1 VLADNRDMLLADQM
15 ESVVLRESIR
25 ARTSVAPVSMLTTVS
40 LNLLYIPFFL
50 LHQVPYPRII
60 SWSLPIILLIV
71 ARGAVAM
78 RILKRLDQCNSE
90 QLCQADR
97 VLRVSSIANQVTVGL
112 GVWIVRVPGDD
123 SMVVPMFMTLLVV
136 CWSIGVM
143 ANLFSDYRSFIVS
156 MPLMVGL
163 NALFWVMHS
172 AIGVTIGLSLAL
184 ASLFM
189 VFLVRSGTR
198 IFRES
203 ILIRFE
209 KDRLVS
215 DLELERENTQ
225 KALRDAQAANESKA
239 FFMAAASHD
248 IKQPLHALSLLT
260 DTLLMSDP
268 PESTVPL
275 LKSQKEGIARM
286 TEHFDALM
294 DMGRFQDGRF
304 EPTPTRFRLGAF
316 AMRIDA
322 EIAPQCAEKGLTWT
336 LLLHDVL
343 VTTDEELLLR
353 VLRNLLT
360 NAVRFTEI
368 GEVRCITQKR
378 GERVEFIISD
388 TGCGIPPEH
397 HAEVF
402 REFVR
407 LPQKGVQL
415 SGAGLGLSIVA
426 KINQTL
432 GLGLHMSSTVGVGTQ
447 LTFTLPAAAEDDS
460 ALATQ
465 VLPHAT
471 GD

>member
-1 VLADNRDMLLADQM
+1 MLADNRDMLLADQM

-60 SWSLPIILLIV
+60 CWSLPIIILIL
-71 ARGAVAM
+71 ARGAIAM

-97 VLRVSSIANQVTVGL
+97 VLRVSSIANQVAVGL

-123 SMVVPMFMTLLVV
+123 SMVVPMFMTLLMV
-136 CWSIGVM
+136 CWSIGAM

-172 AIGVTIGLSLAL
+172 AVGVTIGLSLAM

-189 VFLVRSGTR
+189 VFLVRSGSR
-198 IFRES
+198 IFRDS

-225 KALRDAQAANESKA
+225 KALREAQAANESKA

-294 DMGRFQDGRF
+294 DMGRFEGGRF
-304 EPTPTRFRLGAF
+304 ELTLTRFRLSAF

-322 EIAPQCAEKGLTWT
+322 EIAPQCAEKGLAWT
-336 LLLHDVL
+336 LQLHDVM
-343 VTTDEELLLR
+343 VSTDEELLLR

-360 NAVRFTEI
+360 NAVRFTEF
-368 GEVRCITQKR
+368 GEVRCITQVR
-378 GERVEFIISD
+378 GGKVEFIVSD

-397 HAEVF
+397 HADVF

-407 LPQKGVQL
+407 LKQKDHQ
-415 SGAGLGLSIVA
+415 SSSAGLGLSIVA
-426 KINQTL
+426 KINLAL
-432 GLGLHMSSTVGVGTQ
+432 GLGLHMSSAVGVGTMF
-447 LTFTLPAAAEDDS
+447 TFTLPAAVEGAD
-460 ALATQ
+460 ALTTQ

-471 GD
+471 